1 MAVVNTLSKG
11 MAPLGIAS
19 GVIAVG
25 PTESLITSAELWPDA
40 ALFEPVALSGR
51 GDVRSMAQV
60 FAIARRTRARAVL
73 VHSHRHATPLAL
85 GRMISGQPLNMVTVE
100 HHSLGLRAPSD
111 NVNSA
116 SALLWSKASVFLT
129 EDYLVGYPLKSS
141 KLRGLR
147 TRAVIANGV
156 DLAPFSLGQ
165 RRPRSVEKIPILG
178 MAARLVPSKNV
189 DTILDAVVILAEAQS
204 SKTPHLRLAG
214 DGPERS
220 RLESRVTELGIGD
233 YVSFLGHVPESQL
246 PTFFSGLDIYVLSTM
261 GEAFNTSLLQAAAAQ
276 VPIVATRVPGVT
288 DLFTDGVDAILVE
301 PRDPWSLTAAILEA
315 ADPVVAHR
323 IAKAAFELVSSRYT
337 ASSMVRAYLRLLVRV
352 DPNGPWLKSE
362 GRMGGEP
369 GMWNAT

>member
-1 MAVVNTLSKG
+1 
-11 MAPLGIAS
+11 
-19 GVIAVG
+19 
-25 PTESLITSAELWPDA
+25 
-40 ALFEPVALSGR
+40 
-51 GDVRSMAQV
+51 
-60 FAIARRTRARAVL
+60 
-73 VHSHRHATPLAL
+73 
-85 GRMISGQPLNMVTVE
+85 MVTVE